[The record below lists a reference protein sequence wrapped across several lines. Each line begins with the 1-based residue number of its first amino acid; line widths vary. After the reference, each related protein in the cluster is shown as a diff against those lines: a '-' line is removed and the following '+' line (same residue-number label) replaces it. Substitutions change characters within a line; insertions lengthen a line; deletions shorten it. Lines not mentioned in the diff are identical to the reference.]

1 MKKDVS
7 YLIKVV
13 HDGFRAKVDAQ
24 LKSSDMTVSQ
34 SRVLHFIRD
43 SGGVTTQKKIEEF
56 LEVSHPTVVGLLS
69 RMNKSGYIECGYD
82 EEHGKNKIVRE
93 TQKAVDYSKEMENFF
108 ERANEKLTEGLS
120 QEEKSELM
128 RLLGVLYEN
137 VNKF

>member
-1 MKKDVS
+1 MKKEVS
-7 YLIKVV
+7 YLLKVI
-13 HDGFRAKVDAQ
+13 HDGFRAKIDAQ
-24 LKSSDMTVSQ
+24 LKSFDMTVSQ

-69 RMNKSGYIECGYD
+69 RMMKSGYIECGYD
-82 EEHGKNKIVRE
+82 DEHGKNKIVRE
-93 TQKAVDYSKEMENFF
+93 TQKAVSFSNEMDNFF

-120 QEEKSELM
+120 EEEKNELA

-137 VNKF
+137 VRK

>member
-13 HDGFRAKVDAQ
+13 HDGFRSKIDAQ
-24 LKSSDMTVSQ
+24 LKSSDMTASQ

-43 SGGVTTQKKIEEF
+43 SGGATTQKKIEEF

-69 RMNKSGYIECGYD
+69 RMMKSGYIECGYD

-93 TQKAVDYSKEMENFF
+93 TQKAVDYSKEMDSFF
-108 ERANEKLTEGLS
+108 EKANEKLTEGLS
-120 QEEKSELM
+120 EEEKSELM

-137 VNKF
+137 VRK

>member
-13 HDGFRAKVDAQ
+13 HDGFRSKIDAQ
-24 LKSSDMTVSQ
+24 LKSSDMTASQ

-56 LEVSHPTVVGLLS
+56 LEVSHPTVVGLIS
-69 RMNKSGYIECGYD
+69 RMMKSGYIECGYD

-93 TQKAVDYSKEMENFF
+93 TQKAVDYSKEMDSFF
-108 ERANEKLTEGLS
+108 EKANEKLTQGLS
-120 QEEKSELM
+120 EEEKNELM

-137 VNKF
+137 VRK